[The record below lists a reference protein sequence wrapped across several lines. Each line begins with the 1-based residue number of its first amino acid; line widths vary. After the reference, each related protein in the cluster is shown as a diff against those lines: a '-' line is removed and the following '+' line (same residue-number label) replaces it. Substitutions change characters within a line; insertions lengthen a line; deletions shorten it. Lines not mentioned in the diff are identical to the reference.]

1 MLVDSKDKRI
11 RNKSQVINEM
21 DPKLVEVIRLQ
32 RYWRKRMKLK
42 ALRKQIQMKRNKVY
56 ILQELFDSEQAYC
69 NNLQKLV

>member
-21 DPKLVEVIRLQ
+21 DLKLVEVIRLQ